1 MMIARRA
8 NEALPFETHC
18 HTAETSPCGILTA
31 AETVDG
37 LKAAGYRGVFI
48 TDHFYSRF
56 FEKRGV
62 AELPWEHQAQ
72 RYLEGYRAAKKRGDE
87 IGLKVLLGLEVQ
99 PEDTPFEFLVYGPDE
114 PFIMQQ
120 GPFYRLATKE
130 FYALMHAHGFLVF
143 QAHPYR
149 FGLSPDEPGNF
160 DGIEIVN
167 AQPRNLSHNKRALE
181 FAFTH
186 DVMLIGGSDVHMQGD
201 IGRGGIML
209 PEYVESVESFI
220 DYMKEVKAPELIV
233 TYGV

>member
-1 MMIARRA
+1 MK
-8 NEALPFETHC
+8 LYQFETHC

-31 AETVDG
+31 VEVVDG

-56 FEKRGV
+56 FETRGIS
-62 AELPWEHQAQ
+62 ALPWEQQAEL
-72 RYLEGYRAAKKRGDE
+72 YLAGYRAAKKRGDE
-87 IGLKVLLGLEVQ
+87 IGLLVFLGLEVQ

-114 PFIMQQ
+114 QFIIEH
-120 GPFYRLATKE
+120 GPFYRRSTKE
-130 FYALMHAHGFLVF
+130 LYALMHAHGYLVF

-149 FGLSPDEPGNF
+149 FGLSPDDPAHF

-167 AQPRNLSHNKRALE
+167 AQPRNLSHNKRAVE
-181 FAFTH
+181 FASTH
-186 DVMLIGGSDVHMQGD
+186 DVMLIGGSDVHMKGD

-209 PEYVESVESFI
+209 PESVESVQSFI
-220 DYMKEVKAPELIV
+220 EYMKEVKAPELIV